1 MCSIGNATAERAA
14 FDYLASL
21 HFRPCSAATPLS
33 IRPHD
38 QTMAGMAHMRAS
50 TRCGVEHVHPARR
63 PWSALMD
70 AIKTRVL
77 PLTTGAD
84 NVPTAASEAE
94 CRRLFDEALKARMPK
109 IY

>member
-1 MCSIGNATAERAA
+1 M
-14 FDYLASL
+14 
-21 HFRPCSAATPLS
+21 
-33 IRPHD
+33 
-38 QTMAGMAHMRAS
+38 
-50 TRCGVEHVHPARR
+50 GVEHVHPARR

-84 NVPTAASEAE
+84 NVPTAASETE
-94 CRRLFDEALKARMPK
+94 CRRLFDEAGPKAHMPK

>member
-1 MCSIGNATAERAA
+1 MCSLGNATAERAA

-21 HFRPCSAATPLS
+21 HFRPCSATTPLS
-33 IRPHD
+33 VRP
-38 QTMAGMAHMRAS
+38 
-50 TRCGVEHVHPARR
+50 HVHPARR

-84 NVPTAASEAE
+84 NVPTAASETE